1 VKQSGGDVNLLEKS
15 IDFALKVHAGQED
28 RYGRPYILHPLTVML
43 QMDTAEEMMAAV
55 LHDAIEDSDTSL
67 EELRR
72 LGLPDE
78 VVRAVSLLTHN
89 KDRNS
94 YDEYVRQL
102 KPNPIAR
109 KVKLADLAHNMD
121 IRRMDEVTEKDTARL
136 DRYRRSWETLTTK

>member
-1 VKQSGGDVNLLEKS
+1 MNLLEKS
-15 IDFALKVHAGQED
+15 IDFALKIHEDQVD

-43 QMDTAEEMMAAV
+43 QMDTDEEMMAAV
-55 LHDAIEDSDTSL
+55 LHDVVEDSDTTL

-89 KDRNS
+89 KDRDA

-121 IRRMDEVTEKDTARL
+121 VRRMDEITEKDAVRL
-136 DRYRRSWETLTTK
+136 DRYRRAWETLSG